1 MALSRNQL
9 EAIQLWL
16 KYVRFTSADTHRRN
30 ARRIDM
36 DPQLKAELLREQAR
50 RVSEIRKLEK
60 AVQREI
66 DALTAAGEG
75 GADDAEHDQ
84 ENT

>member
-1 MALSRNQL
+1 MLKRIQL
-9 EAIQLWL
+9 ELIMVWL

-36 DPQLKAELLREQAR
+36 DPQLKAELLKEQSR
-50 RVSEIRKLEK
+50 RVAEIKKLERL
-60 AVQREI
+60 VQREI

-75 GADDAEHDQ
+75 GE
-84 ENT
+84 E

>member
-1 MALSRNQL
+1 MLKRNQL

-36 DPQLKAELLREQAR
+36 DEILKAELLKEQAR
-50 RVSEIRKLEK
+50 RVAEIRRLEK

-66 DALTAAGEG
+66 DALTAEGEG
-75 GADDAEHDQ
+75 GEEYAP
-84 ENT
+84 

>member
-1 MALSRNQL
+1 MLKKNQL

-16 KYVRFTSADTHRRN
+16 KYCRFTSADTHRRN
-30 ARRIDM
+30 ANRIDM

-50 RVSEIRKLEK
+50 RVAEIKKLEK

-66 DALTAAGEG
+66 DALTAEGEG
-75 GADDAEHDQ
+75 GE
-84 ENT
+84 E

>member
-1 MALSRNQL
+1 MILV
-9 EAIQLWL
+9 WL

-36 DPQLKAELLREQAR
+36 DEILKAELLKEQSR
-50 RVSEIRKLEK
+50 RVAEIKKLEK

-66 DALTAAGEG
+66 DALTAEGEG
-75 GADDAEHDQ
+75 GED
-84 ENT
+84 